1 MSFIEL
7 KPKPSFFIKSIAE
20 QGYKLETALADLI
33 DNSISA
39 NASEVNIFL
48 TEYNYSLS
56 LFIADNGSGMTN
68 EHLIESLRM
77 PSQSLDDIRK
87 PQDLGRFG
95 LGLKTASFS
104 QARKIT
110 VISRDPNSNHSYNG
124 YCWDLENLETD
135 WNLLKLNKIE
145 IDSYIK
151 TFLEKRENANLA
163 SDAQVST
170 IVIWEQL
177 FRENNNE
184 DLAKYLNFDVQEHI
198 SLVFHRF
205 LDRADFK
212 ITIGNIELKGFN
224 PFPAEMPKLQSHRFF
239 QEDSF
244 TVQGFTL
251 PYFVLKSKSDI
262 ELAEWVMKGRNLS
275 DMEGIYLY
283 RENRLIYFGGWL
295 KLHRRHQY
303 LKLAR
308 LMINISNNHDQLFQ
322 INVAKS
328 TMQIPKSFTVQF
340 REIIQELGEQARTI
354 YFQRQPNQK
363 TLLDSKIKHEVLS
376 KEINEQGVVFTI
388 NEENEIYKKLKESQE
403 SKTQQKLLDAY
414 VQNIVKTLNKYVN
427 IDNGN
432 IEEMADN
439 TGGKFTEEEIQKFR
453 NLGISDYV
461 LADLIN

>member
-39 NASEVNIFL
+39 NASEINIFL
-48 TEYNYSLS
+48 TEYNQAPS
-56 LFIADNGSGMTN
+56 LFIGDNGSGMTN
-68 EHLIESLRM
+68 EHLIEALRM
-77 PSQSLDDIRK
+77 PSQSLDDLRK

-110 VISRDPNSNHSYNG
+110 VISRNSTESHLYNG
-124 YCWDLENLETD
+124 YCWDLKNLEAD
-135 WNLLKLNKIE
+135 WNLMKLSEMEIE
-145 IDSYIK
+145 SYIK
-151 TFLEKRENANLA
+151 AFLTKRENSNLD
-163 SDAQVST
+163 SDSHLNT

-177 FRENNNE
+177 FREHNID
-184 DLAKYLNFDVQEHI
+184 DLTKYLSFDVQEHL

-205 LDRADFK
+205 LERTDFK
-212 ITIGNIELKGFN
+212 ITIGNIGLKGFD
-224 PFPAEMPKLQSHRFF
+224 PFPSEMPKLQSHRFF
-239 QEDSF
+239 NEDSF

-251 PYFVLKSKSDI
+251 PYSVLKFKSDN
-262 ELAEWVMKGRNLS
+262 ELTEWVMKGRNLS

-308 LMINISNNHDQLFQ
+308 LMINISNNHDRLFQ

-328 TMQIPKSFTVQF
+328 TMQIPKSFTAQF
-340 REIIQELGEQARTI
+340 REIIQELGEQAKTV
-354 YFQRQPNQK
+354 YFQKQPNQK
-363 TLLDSKIKHEVLS
+363 TLLDSKIKHEVLG

-388 NEENEIYKKLKESQE
+388 NEENEIYKKLKESLE

-414 VQNIVKTLNKYVN
+414 VGNIVKTLNKYVN

-432 IEEMADN
+432 VEEMIGN
-439 TGGKFTEEEIQKFR
+439 TGSILTEEEIQKFR
-453 NLGISDYV
+453 NLGISEYI
-461 LADLIN
+461 LAELIN